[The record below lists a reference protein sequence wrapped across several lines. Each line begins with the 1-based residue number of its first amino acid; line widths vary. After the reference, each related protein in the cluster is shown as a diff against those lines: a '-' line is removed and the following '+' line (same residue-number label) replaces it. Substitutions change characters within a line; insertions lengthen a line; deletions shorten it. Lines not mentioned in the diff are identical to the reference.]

1 MKVAVLNYTGSVGK
15 TIVASHLLAP
25 RMNGAQIFAVES
37 TNETGADLGLNVDQ
51 LRGEHFGRLFRE
63 LLTRDDAIVDVG
75 ASNIEDF
82 LTHMMR
88 YESAHEEMSYFVLP
102 VINTGKAQRE
112 TIKTVAALAELGV
125 DSERVRILFNRVDSS
140 VQDEFPSILAY
151 AAKTGEVQANPQAT
165 IYENEVFELLA
176 DQRTTIADVL
186 ADQTDYRALLR
197 EAKPDDHVRISQLSN
212 RHALRALAKP
222 VDRQMNAA
230 FSALFS

>member
-15 TIVASHLLAP
+15 TVAASHLLAP
-25 RMNGAQIFAVES
+25 RMNSAQIFAVES
-37 TNETGADLGLNVDQ
+37 TNETGADLGLDVDQ

-88 YESAHEEMSYFVLP
+88 YEDAHEEIGYFVLP

-125 DSERVRILFNRVDSS
+125 DPERVRILFNRVDSS
-140 VQDEFPSILAY
+140 VADEFPSILAY
-151 AAKTGEVQANPQAT
+151 AAKTGEVQANPHAV

-176 DQRTTIADVL
+176 EQRTTIADVL

-197 EAKPDDHVRISQLSN
+197 ATDPDDHVRISQLSS

-230 FSALFS
+230 FNALFA